1 MSDVVYRSLIA
12 KPYSSDHNQLA
23 ISASADNSNVTVQN
37 LDYTNDLQLWE
48 VRSARNGDG
57 FALINK
63 RTGRA
68 ICRQSNEQGASLVTV
83 GVEQIDTNDLAVWR
97 NEGNE
102 TFNPVN
108 SFADW
113 EQKINL
119 PGDGPYRPGQQLI
132 TWEWDGGSDN
142 EKWAQVKDSRQVR
155 IKSINFDMGL
165 ANIEDYSPVV
175 AGTQTVTNIT
185 GTDQEQKLAF
195 KFVEGHRYQFTH
207 ERGLTVSEEIEF
219 KAGLPILGQAKV
231 TIKAE
236 GTWKYTQE
244 EESTDEHEVSVE
256 VPVKVPARSSIR
268 VSVLMLQ
275 ARVAVP
281 YSAQIETVYADGT
294 VQTSDTG
301 GLFGGVNTYNLV
313 TKYEDLGTVNQSA
326 TRRLLRRM

>member
-1 MSDVVYRSLIA
+1 
-12 KPYSSDHNQLA
+12 
-23 ISASADNSNVTVQN
+23 
-37 LDYTNDLQLWE
+37 
-48 VRSARNGDG
+48 
-57 FALINK
+57 
-63 RTGRA
+63 
-68 ICRQSNEQGASLVTV
+68 
-83 GVEQIDTNDLAVWR
+83 
-97 NEGNE
+97 
-102 TFNPVN
+102 
-108 SFADW
+108 
-113 EQKINL
+113 
-119 PGDGPYRPGQQLI
+119 
-132 TWEWDGGSDN
+132 
-142 EKWAQVKDSRQVR
+142 VKDSRQVR

-294 VQTSDTG
+294 VRTSDTG

-313 TKYEDLGTVNQSA
+313 TKYEDLGTVDQSA